1 MREFYSTPMHYAI
14 RSARPHG
21 RLKYQTLLK
30 PNAGLHTDAQRALDD
45 GAPVKPA
52 SSQHDRRH
60 PLDQVRVSPDQP
72 TILGDN
78 ALMDPIYL
86 EARHKYK
93 QTKADAARNHDELTP
108 FQRKLALDPH
118 AHALASSIRQCRLTQ
133 VRLPYHFLATFQLA
147 ARKSSL
153 VDDDDT
159 VAERGQPEDTS
170 HKASPRFT
178 PHTGHK
184 GRVKNNTY
192 VLGTRAALE
201 HISQKTNWK
210 MLVPEKQRDQQWEWD
225 KNMPDRYLQSL
236 RNTALKQLRIC
247 LKTQDTTNHE
257 NSGCVLFT
265 CEREE
270 SLDAMSAHT
279 TGNAQPAPYEYDLR
293 KLFPPE
299 QVVTFISEH
308 DIKDEKIVLS
318 RHTETTI
325 AVMCLEKLQDYI
337 R

>member
-118 AHALASSIRQCRLTQ
+118 AHALASSIRQCRLT
-133 VRLPYHFLATFQLA
+133 
-147 ARKSSL
+147 
-153 VDDDDT
+153 
-159 VAERGQPEDTS
+159 QPEDTS